1 LSGINL
7 CVILV
12 LMSRTRLQRIT
23 GHKKKTEEG
32 AASSK
37 AFQRVTKICPTS
49 TISRASTRNTSIGTS
64 KN

>member
-1 LSGINL
+1 
-7 CVILV
+7 
-12 LMSRTRLQRIT
+12 MSRTRLQRIT